1 MSDGFKRVAVVA
13 KADSPEAG
21 QAGLE
26 LGDWLT
32 RRGLEVMLD
41 EHLVELAGLP
51 AERRFKYDAPC
62 DLIVVLGGDGT
73 LLSVARS
80 LGNGTP
86 ILGVNMGNLGFL
98 TELNRAELYPALV
111 RALAGKYS
119 IEERALLAVELQRS
133 DGPPLAYRAL
143 NDAVVAKTALSRII
157 ELSLTV
163 DGELVS
169 RFRADGLIVSTPTG
183 STAYNL
189 SAGGPIMQPRLP
201 VMVLTPICPHSLS
214 LRPIVVP
221 DASRVE
227 ITLET
232 QREEVYLTLD
242 GQEGTTIGYGETASV
257 TRDGRSVRLMR
268 LSGRTYFDGLRGKL
282 HWGE

>member
-1 MSDGFKRVAVVA
+1 VSDGFRRVAVVA
-13 KADSPEAG
+13 KAESPEAG
-21 QAGLE
+21 RAGVE
-26 LGDWLT
+26 LGDWLR
-32 RRGLEVMLD
+32 RRGIEVLFD
-41 EHLVELAGLP
+41 EPLRASSRSDVPPFRAG
-51 AERRFKYDAPC
+51 DPC

-80 LGNGTP
+80 RGNGTP

-98 TELNRAELYPALV
+98 TELNRTELYPAMV
-111 RALAGKYS
+111 RVLGGHYTL
-119 IEERALLAVELQRS
+119 EDRALLDVELRRA
-133 DGPPLAYRAL
+133 DGAPLVYRAL

-157 ELSLTV
+157 ELALSV

-169 RFRADGLIVSTPTG
+169 RFRADGLIVATPTG

-189 SAGGPIMQPRLP
+189 SAGGPILQPRLP

-221 DASRVE
+221 DRSRVE

-257 TRDGRSVRLMR
+257 TRAEHSVHLVR